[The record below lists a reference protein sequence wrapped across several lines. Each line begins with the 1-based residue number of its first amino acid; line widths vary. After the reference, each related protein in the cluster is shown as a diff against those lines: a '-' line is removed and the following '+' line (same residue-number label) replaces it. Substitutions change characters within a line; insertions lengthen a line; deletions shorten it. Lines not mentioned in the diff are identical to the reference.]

1 MPEAIGARPALDI
14 VIPARDEAATLGVT
28 LDALL
33 KDGDGLGL
41 HVVLALNGE
50 GVEDMR
56 SVAGRFDASFRAK
69 GHRLTVLSTGEVGK
83 AAALNLADRHR
94 DPAHPVVYLDA
105 DCLLFPGSLRAI
117 SDALADHAPRLAA
130 PPMSVLA
137 PRSPLARGY
146 MEVWKRLPAISG
158 GVVGAGCFAVN
169 PAGRTRWDA
178 FPTDLPD
185 DAFVLGL
192 FQPEERILASEGGF
206 LFVFPE
212 GAAVLAADIRWKAGN
227 RALRRRAECGDRAA
241 AADASPA
248 ARLLWLIRTPSIWR
262 RVPAFLAVKAAAS
275 VTARRRPGAA
285 DCVCWRPRRPPAPT
299 AAALPL
305 LDRPPRVAAIVV
317 THNNEADVTR
327 CLRSLRSRWSELS
340 LVVIDNASTDGTR
353 AELAAMRDL
362 SPILSEHNLGF
373 ARAVNAAA
381 ARCMDADHLLLVN
394 PDVVLEDHSIDAL
407 LALALRF
414 PEAGLYGG
422 RMSDATGRLDPT
434 SCLSLP
440 SLRTAALFASGAAS
454 LQGWPVFDPDSLGGW
469 PRDDTREVPALTGG
483 LLLIEA
489 GLWRRLG
496 GFDGRFFLYGEDVD
510 LCMRAR
516 TLGARPLLTNLCR
529 YMHRGGASSPNP
541 AERMVRIMRGKA
553 NLHISGRCGRI
564 QVGLLV
570 LGAGLRALLERGLV
584 SRRRVWR
591 EVWRR
596 RREWASASSTSPPVP
611 AMKTSA
617 PRA

>member
-1 MPEAIGARPALDI
+1 MPEAIGARRALDI

-28 LDALL
+28 LGALL
-33 KDGDGLGL
+33 ADGDDLRL

-50 GVEDMR
+50 GLDDMR
-56 SVAGRFDASFRAK
+56 SVTRRFVEAFRAK
-69 GHRLTVLSTGEVGK
+69 DHRLTALSIGEAGK

-94 DPAHPVVYLDA
+94 DPANPVVYLDA

-117 SDALADHAPRLAA
+117 YDALADDPPRLAA

-146 MEVWKRLPAISG
+146 MEVWKRLLTISG
-158 GVVGAGCFAVN
+158 GIVGAGCFAVN
-169 PAGRTRWDA
+169 PAGRARWDA
-178 FPTDLPD
+178 FPTNLPD

-192 FQPEERILASEGGF
+192 FQPEERILASKGGF

-212 GAAVLAADIRWKAGN
+212 GAALVAADIRWKAGN
-227 RALRRRAECGDRAA
+227 RALRRRGECGDRA
-241 AADASPA
+241 DTSTA

-262 RVPAFLAVKAAAS
+262 RVPAFLAVKAVAS

-285 DCVCWRPRRPPAPT
+285 DCVSWRPRRPPAPT

-317 THNNEADVTR
+317 THNNEADITR

-353 AELAAMRDL
+353 AELAAMPNL
-362 SPILSEHNLGF
+362 SPIFSNENLGF
-373 ARAVNAAA
+373 ACAVNVAA
-381 ARCMDADHLLLVN
+381 ARCVDADYLLLVN

-414 PEAGLYGG
+414 PDAGLYGG
-422 RMSDATGRLDPT
+422 RMSDASGRLDPT

-496 GFDGRFFLYGEDVD
+496 GFDDRFFLYGEDVD
-510 LCMRAR
+510 LCKRAR
-516 TLGARPLLTNLCR
+516 TLGARPLMTNLCR

-541 AERMVRIMRGKA
+541 AERMMRIMRGKA
-553 NLHISGRCGRI
+553 NLHISGGGGRI

-570 LGAGLRALLERGLV
+570 LGAGLRALLERVLV

-611 AMKTSA
+611 ATKTSA
-617 PRA
+617 PRT